1 MYKNCLYKT
10 LNIVDMLENNEE
22 NVDETEKKVV
32 EETNNTSKNTPEDT
46 LKEVKTTQ
54 DAVEEIDN
62 SIAVDAEKETTK
74 EEASLVVDY
83 SKLSL
88 EILVATLKE
97 ILANNP
103 VQKIKNQVES
113 IKSAFN
119 LKFGALLA
127 EKKAAFLAEGGNA
140 IDFQFSSSVKSDY
153 NSLLS
158 EYKKHRDA
166 HYKDLDKQLSSN
178 LEKRISVIEQ
188 LKDLIENADT
198 ATMYKSFRGL
208 QDTWRAI
215 GPVSKNHYNDTWK
228 TFHHHVERFYDL
240 LHLSND
246 FRDLDFKHN
255 LEEKLKIIEKATA
268 LAEEADINIAFKE
281 LQDLHKI
288 WKEDIGPVSQEM
300 RENIWQK
307 FSAATKKIHDRRHD
321 HFREMRSKYQEII
334 EKKLEVV
341 EKLNAFDTSHNTSHN
356 DWQKS
361 IKEIEELRQEYFKVG
376 KLPYAKSEDVWQKFK
391 AATKKFNSAKNVFY
405 KHEKNDQQEN
415 LKKKIALIEL
425 AESLK
430 ESDDWE
436 NTTNALKQIQSDW
449 KKIGHVP
456 RKFSDDIWK
465 RFKAACN
472 HYFDRYHDKKNSLN
486 KEEQG
491 VVDAKKTFLET
502 VKEITEP
509 TKEAVLEVINTWKDL
524 GRLPRNA
531 RHIDGK
537 FQKIIDKLLGG
548 LSLGKEEIAMLKFT
562 HFIDCLVA
570 DEDVRKLDSE
580 QLFVRKKIDE
590 VVKEI
595 QQLENNLGFFSN
607 AKDDNPLVL
616 NVKNRV
622 NEFKEDLAI
631 WKAKLKY
638 IKKLDY

>member
-1 MYKNCLYKT
+1 
-10 LNIVDMLENNEE
+10 MLENNEE

-32 EETNNTSKNTPEDT
+32 EETNDTSKNTPEDT

-341 EKLNAFDTSHNTSHN
+341 EKLNAFDTSNNTSHN

-502 VKEITEP
+502 V
-509 TKEAVLEVINTWKDL
+509 
-524 GRLPRNA
+524 
-531 RHIDGK
+531 
-537 FQKIIDKLLGG
+537 
-548 LSLGKEEIAMLKFT
+548 
-562 HFIDCLVA
+562 
-570 DEDVRKLDSE
+570 
-580 QLFVRKKIDE
+580 
-590 VVKEI
+590 
-595 QQLENNLGFFSN
+595 
-607 AKDDNPLVL
+607 
-616 NVKNRV
+616 
-622 NEFKEDLAI
+622 
-631 WKAKLKY
+631 
-638 IKKLDY
+638 

>member
-1 MYKNCLYKT
+1 
-10 LNIVDMLENNEE
+10 MLENNEE

-158 EYKKHRDA
+158 EYKKQRDA

-562 HFIDCLVA
+562 HVIDCLVA

>member
-1 MYKNCLYKT
+1 
-10 LNIVDMLENNEE
+10 MLENNEE

-562 HFIDCLVA
+562 HVIDCLVA

>member
-1 MYKNCLYKT
+1 
-10 LNIVDMLENNEE
+10 MLENNEE

-198 ATMYKSFRGL
+198 ATMYKSFRAL

-562 HFIDCLVA
+562 HVIDCLVA

>member
-1 MYKNCLYKT
+1 M
-10 LNIVDMLENNEE
+10 
-22 NVDETEKKVV
+22 
-32 EETNNTSKNTPEDT
+32 KNTE
-46 LKEVKTTQ
+46 
-54 DAVEEIDN
+54 DAVEEIDK
-62 SIAVDAEKETTK
+62 SIAVDAEEETSK
-74 EEASLVVDY
+74 EEATLVVDY

-97 ILANNP
+97 TLANHP

-119 LKFGALLA
+119 QKFGALLA
-127 EKKAAFLAEGGNA
+127 EKKAAFLAEGGNT
-140 IDFQFSSSVKSDY
+140 IDFQFSSPIKSDY
-153 NSLLS
+153 NALLS
-158 EYKKHRDA
+158 EYKKQRDA
-166 HYKDLDKQLSSN
+166 HYKALDEQLSSN
-178 LEKRISVIEQ
+178 LEKRISVIGQ

-198 ATMYKSFRGL
+198 ATMYKTFRGL

-288 WKEDIGPVSQEM
+288 WKEDIGPVSQDM
-300 RENIWQK
+300 REDVWQK
-307 FSAATKKIHDRRHD
+307 FSEATKKIHDRRHD
-321 HFREMRSKYQEII
+321 HFREMRFKYQEII
-334 EKKLEVV
+334 ENKLAIV
-341 EKLNAFDTSHNTSHN
+341 EKLNAFDTSQNTSHN

-361 IKEIEELRQEYFKVG
+361 IKAIEELRQEYFNAG

-415 LKKKIALIEL
+415 LKKKIELIEL

-436 NTTNALKQIQSDW
+436 NATNTLKKIQSDW

-491 VVDAKKTFLET
+491 VVDAKKAFLET
-502 VKEITEP
+502 VKRNNRAY
-509 TKEAVLEVINTWKDL
+509 KR
-524 GRLPRNA
+524 GR
-531 RHIDGK
+531 
-537 FQKIIDKLLGG
+537 F
-548 LSLGKEEIAMLKFT
+548 
-562 HFIDCLVA
+562 
-570 DEDVRKLDSE
+570 
-580 QLFVRKKIDE
+580 
-590 VVKEI
+590 
-595 QQLENNLGFFSN
+595 
-607 AKDDNPLVL
+607 
-616 NVKNRV
+616 
-622 NEFKEDLAI
+622 
-631 WKAKLKY
+631 
-638 IKKLDY
+638 KKL

>member
-1 MYKNCLYKT
+1 
-10 LNIVDMLENNEE
+10 
-22 NVDETEKKVV
+22 
-32 EETNNTSKNTPEDT
+32 
-46 LKEVKTTQ
+46 
-54 DAVEEIDN
+54 
-62 SIAVDAEKETTK
+62 
-74 EEASLVVDY
+74 
-83 SKLSL
+83 
-88 EILVATLKE
+88 
-97 ILANNP
+97 
-103 VQKIKNQVES
+103 
-113 IKSAFN
+113 
-119 LKFGALLA
+119 
-127 EKKAAFLAEGGNA
+127 
-140 IDFQFSSSVKSDY
+140 
-153 NSLLS
+153 
-158 EYKKHRDA
+158 
-166 HYKDLDKQLSSN
+166 
-178 LEKRISVIEQ
+178 
-188 LKDLIENADT
+188 
-198 ATMYKSFRGL
+198 
-208 QDTWRAI
+208 
-215 GPVSKNHYNDTWK
+215 
-228 TFHHHVERFYDL
+228 
-240 LHLSND
+240 
-246 FRDLDFKHN
+246 
-255 LEEKLKIIEKATA
+255 
-268 LAEEADINIAFKE
+268 
-281 LQDLHKI
+281 
-288 WKEDIGPVSQEM
+288 
-300 RENIWQK
+300 
-307 FSAATKKIHDRRHD
+307 
-321 HFREMRSKYQEII
+321 MRSKYQEII

-562 HFIDCLVA
+562 HVIDCLVA